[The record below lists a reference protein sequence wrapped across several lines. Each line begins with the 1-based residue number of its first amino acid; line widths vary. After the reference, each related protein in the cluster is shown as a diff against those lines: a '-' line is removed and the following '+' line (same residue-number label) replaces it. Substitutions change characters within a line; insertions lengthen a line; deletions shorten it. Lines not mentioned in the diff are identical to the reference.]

1 MDDYSHLSFKSLI
14 IRFVK
19 NSSTYG
25 LFRFISQF
33 GAFIIIPIYWR
44 YLSPKDY
51 GILALTGVLQGVL
64 APIIIFGLNS
74 SVERFYY
81 EWREDEKEKKLCVI
95 WICSCTIATGIT
107 LVIDSLGSNFFPLI
121 FKQVPYYPY
130 FKIALWSTFFASFSM
145 VPFNLLRIT
154 ERVNTY
160 GIVSVCAFITSSSII
175 LFLLIFMKLKV
186 LGVLIGGLVSN
197 AIWAVF
203 WTIWMFKRMRFN
215 INIFSIKDEILYAIP
230 TLPINVI
237 ESIGNNFDRY
247 LLEKYLSL
255 KQLGLYSVANRFG
268 TYFSQLNSALKTA
281 WFPMTYKLA
290 AQRSDLK
297 KILPRLSMF
306 YFLVLSVFALA
317 SALLLEEIIY
327 WFGRE
332 KFIGA
337 YKYVPAFILIYLI
350 LNFRSAWARGLDLAK
365 KPEYTLL
372 SVIPSVG
379 IGVFLLYQW
388 IPMYGTSGAIGAL
401 LVSSILRTSILVGLA
416 HFFYPR
422 KFLFKEVTLLFIS
435 LGLFFYAG
443 YLLPF
448 DNLFVSFCVKMAI
461 IAAYSVLGSIITFGY
476 GNVWKG
482 VIDFILSGYRAL
494 VIRTSKGR
502 ELG

>member
-1 MDDYSHLSFKSLI
+1 MPHIEDDYSHLSFRSLI
-14 IRFVK
+14 LRFVK

-33 GAFIIIPIYWR
+33 GAFFIIPIYWR

-81 EWREDEKEKKLCVI
+81 EWREDEKEKKLCLI
-95 WICSCTIATGIT
+95 WICSCTVATGIT
-107 LVIDSLGSNFFPLI
+107 LVIDSLGSNLFPLL

-154 ERVNTY
+154 EKVNTY
-160 GIVSVCAFITSSSII
+160 GIVSVLAFITNSSIV
-175 LFLLIFMKLKV
+175 LFLLIFMKLRV

-197 AIWAVF
+197 FIWAVF
-203 WTIWMFKRMRFN
+203 WTLWMFRRIKFN

-230 TLPINVI
+230 VLPINLI
-237 ESIGNNFDRY
+237 ESIGRNFDRY

-255 KQLGLYSVANRFG
+255 RQLGLYSVANSFG
-268 TYFSQLNSALKTA
+268 TYFSQINSALKTA

-297 KILPRLSMF
+297 KLLPRLSMF
-306 YFLVLSVFALA
+306 YFFVLTVFALA
-317 SALLLEEIIY
+317 SALLLKEIIY
-327 WFGRE
+327 WFGKE

-337 YKYVPAFILIYLI
+337 YKYVPAFILMYLI
-350 LNFRSAWARGLDLAK
+350 LNFRSALGRGLDLAK
-365 KPEYTLL
+365 KPEYALL

-379 IGVFLLYQW
+379 IGIFLLYQW
-388 IPMYGTSGAIGAL
+388 IPKHGTFGAIGAL
-401 LVSSILRTSILVGLA
+401 MVSSVLRTSILVGLA
-416 HFFYPR
+416 HIFYPR
-422 KFLFKEVTLLFIS
+422 KFLFKEMTLLLIF

-443 YLLPF
+443 YLVRF
-448 DNLFVSFCVKMAI
+448 DSLFVSFLVKIAI
-461 IAAYSVLGSIITFGY
+461 IAAYSLIGSIITFGY

-482 VIDFILSGYRAL
+482 VKDFILSGYRAL
-494 VIRTSKGR
+494 VMRVQ
-502 ELG
+502 